1 MIKLKEY
8 NDCTKD
14 PLSTNVYVMCEGLF
28 LGYSAHHKSYNYG
41 YEHRARN
48 MCDGVH
54 CELRNSDSSARAV
67 WVCRKLLT
75 THHEGTKQQQ
85 FYKSVGTYFVIIL
98 FQKCF

>member
-41 YEHRARN
+41 YEHISNNA
-48 MCDGVH
+48 
-54 CELRNSDSSARAV
+54 
-67 WVCRKLLT
+67 
-75 THHEGTKQQQ
+75 
-85 FYKSVGTYFVIIL
+85 YYFVLSYVSSPHVRDL
-98 FQKCF
+98 FHQKKSK